1 MYMYYIHAPSYVY
14 DHYLCFELPIRLL
27 DDSIP
32 PNAMAL
38 RLGLNDLDS
47 SLFSKKTYSSWYV
60 HVLAYVVGIPTR
72 VGNFNCLS
80 KPSLRTT

>member
-1 MYMYYIHAPSYVY
+1 MYMCCIHAPSY

-27 DDSIP
+27 DDP
-32 PNAMAL
+32 PNAMAGRV

-60 HVLAYVVGIPTR
+60 HVLR
-72 VGNFNCLS
+72 SRNS
-80 KPSLRTT
+80 